1 MKKEMNFLKGITK
14 IGLSPLNAVGEVCRD
29 LKGDNGED

>member
-1 MKKEMNFLKGITK
+1 MNLLKGITK
-14 IGLSPLNAVGEVCRD
+14 ITLSPLNAVGEVCRD